1 LKNVHRLEF
10 QNNICRVSAFISP
23 AETSTVHAYRVID
36 ASHKETAMSTTAL
49 LPSIFVS
56 HGAPT
61 FALEPGQ
68 AAPLLRGIGERI
80 QQLPGVRAM
89 LVVSPH
95 WQTRGLRVSTAA
107 TPETVHDFG
116 GFPAALYRLRYPA
129 KGAPAVAQETI
140 DLLTAAGI
148 TASAQENQG
157 LDHGAWVPL
166 MHMLPQADVPVFQLS
181 LPVDITAEG
190 ALQLGRALA
199 PLRERGV
206 VILASGSLT
215 HNLYEFRHSLTGDQE
230 PYVLDF
236 VRWIRRAAVAH
247 DTAALADYRAQAP
260 HAQRAHPSDEH
271 YLPLLV
277 AMGTASAD
285 EAVEVIDG
293 GVTHGVL
300 SMEGYVFG
308 ELPGGAITTQ
318 QTPEAATV

>member
-1 LKNVHRLEF
+1 M
-10 QNNICRVSAFISP
+10 
-23 AETSTVHAYRVID
+23 
-36 ASHKETAMSTTAL
+36 SHTTL
-49 LPSIFVS
+49 MPSIFVS

-61 FALEPGQ
+61 FALEPGR
-68 AAPLLRGIGERI
+68 AGPLLRGIGERI
-80 QQLPGVRAM
+80 QQLPGLRAI

-107 TPETVHDFG
+107 APATVHDFG
-116 GFPAALYRLRYPA
+116 GFPAPLYRLRYPVE
-129 KGAPAVAQETI
+129 GAPNVAEETMT
-140 DLLTAAGI
+140 LLTAAGLPV
-148 TASAQENQG
+148 AAQENQG

-166 MHMLPQADVPVFQLS
+166 LHMLPQGDVPVFQLS
-181 LPVDITAEG
+181 LPVDISAEG

-215 HNLYEFRHSLTGDQE
+215 HNLYEFRHTLDGDQE

-236 VRWIRRAAVAH
+236 VQWIRRAALAH
-247 DTAALADYRAQAP
+247 DSAALAAYREQAP

-277 AMGTASAD
+277 AIGASGASGA
-285 EAVEVIDG
+285 EEPVEVIDG
-293 GVTHGVL
+293 GVTYGVL

-308 ELPGGAITTQ
+308 KLPSVASAHASQ
-318 QTPEAATV
+318 APEAALV